1 MQKILEVVKDV
12 KQSYRKILV
21 TVKMSSSLL
30 LSQEGFNQYPST
42 IKRIAEQKTPT
53 LASLSPTM
61 KDVEEPLRTYS
72 PKLTSSVSSGRI
84 ARADL
89 ASIKI
94 RSRSTDKVVT
104 TVKTTR
110 EEEIEVEAELL
121 SAGLE
126 PREQVMMR
134 MGNGDVVRY
143 SKCSDIHGNLCLI
156 DHDGDGHIKDHD
168 NDSIVR
174 NVYELQDISD
184 VSHSLKNQ
192 VCDMSKKNGCALSI
206 ASNQGF
212 YITHQHEQEAKELY
226 LSRVH
231 HQCQKGQVCNA
242 GVIFDSD
249 IELNNIV
256 IIPVFKFSEVK
267 KNKDYVCKKIV
278 EMALHALCLLNR
290 LAEEKNKELLCTLTN
305 IGEKWK
311 KYLSVRE
318 CVARKLHDKMRK
330 VEVQLKELECSK
342 QFECN
347 KDKYEQLK
355 KEYACLLMEYA
366 KFDAILLTSHKLL
379 EYAKDIEHI
388 VDDNICKMSSL

>member
-1 MQKILEVVKDV
+1 
-12 KQSYRKILV
+12 
-21 TVKMSSSLL
+21 MSSSLL
-30 LSQEGFNQYPST
+30 VSQEGFNQYPST

-53 LASLSPTM
+53 LSSIGSSM
-61 KDVEEPLRTYS
+61 KDVEEPSRSYS
-72 PKLTSSVSSGRI
+72 PKIMSSRI

-89 ASIKI
+89 GSIKI
-94 RSRSTDKVVT
+94 RSKSVDKVTT
-104 TVKTTR
+104 TVKTTH
-110 EEEIEVEAELL
+110 EEEVEAELL

-126 PREQVMMR
+126 SREQVMMR

-143 SKCSDIHGNLCLI
+143 SKCSDVHGNLCLI
-156 DHDGDGHIKDHD
+156 DHDGDGYVKD
-168 NDSIVR
+168 NENILR
-174 NVYELQDISD
+174 NLYESQDISD

-212 YITHQHEQEAKELY
+212 YITHQHEQEPKELY

-242 GVIFDSD
+242 GVMFDSD
-249 IELNNIV
+249 IELNSIV

-290 LAEEKNKELLCTLTN
+290 LAEEKNKELQCTLAS

-311 KYLSVRE
+311 KYLHSRE

-355 KEYACLLMEYA
+355 KEYACLLVEYA

-379 EYAKDIEHI
+379 EQAKDMESLL
-388 VDDNICKMSSL
+388 DDNICKMSSL

>member
-1 MQKILEVVKDV
+1 
-12 KQSYRKILV
+12 
-21 TVKMSSSLL
+21 MSSSLL

-53 LASLSPTM
+53 LSSISSSM
-61 KDVEEPLRTYS
+61 KDVEEQPRSYS
-72 PKLTSSVSSGRI
+72 PKLIPSASRI

-89 ASIKI
+89 GSIKV
-94 RSRSTDKVVT
+94 RNRTVDKVTT
-104 TVKTTR
+104 TVKTTH
-110 EEEIEVEAELL
+110 EEELEVEAELL
-121 SAGLE
+121 SVGLE

-134 MGNGDVVRY
+134 MDNGDVLRY
-143 SKCSDIHGNLCLI
+143 SKCSDVYGNLCLI
-156 DHDGDGHIKDHD
+156 DHDGDGHIKD
-168 NDSIVR
+168 NVNIAR
-174 NVYELQDISD
+174 NVYEIEDVSD

-206 ASNQGF
+206 ASQQGF

-242 GVIFDSD
+242 GIMFDSD

-311 KYLSVRE
+311 KYLSTRD

-347 KDKYEQLK
+347 KEKYEHLK

-388 VDDNICKMSSL
+388 VDDNICKMSGL

>member
-1 MQKILEVVKDV
+1 
-12 KQSYRKILV
+12 
-21 TVKMSSSLL
+21 MSSSLL

-53 LASLSPTM
+53 LMSLSPSM
-61 KDVEEPLRTYS
+61 KDVEDVPRSYS
-72 PKLTSSVSSGRI
+72 PKLSSSRVT
-84 ARADL
+84 RADL
-89 ASIKI
+89 GSIKI
-94 RSRSTDKVVT
+94 RSRTVDKIVH
-104 TVKTTR
+104 
-110 EEEIEVEAELL
+110 EEEVEVEAELL

-143 SKCSDIHGNLCLI
+143 SKCSDVHGNLCLI
-156 DHDGDGHIKDHD
+156 DHDGDGHIKDSE
-168 NDSIVR
+168 NIIR

-192 VCDMSKKNGCALSI
+192 VCDMSKNHGCGLSI
-206 ASNQGF
+206 ASQQGF
-212 YITHQHEQEAKELY
+212 YITHQHEQDTKELY

-242 GVIFDSD
+242 GVMFDSD
-249 IELNNIV
+249 IELNSIV

-267 KNKDYVCKKIV
+267 KNKDFVCKKIV

-290 LAEEKNKELLCTLTN
+290 LAEEKNKELQCTLTS
-305 IGEKWK
+305 IMEKWK
-311 KYLSVRE
+311 KYLSARE

-330 VEVQLKELECSK
+330 IEVQLKELECSK

-347 KDKYEQLK
+347 KDKYECLK
-355 KEYACLLMEYA
+355 KEYACLLVEYA

-379 EYAKDIEHI
+379 EQAKDMEHI
-388 VDDNICKMSSL
+388 LDDNICKMSSL

>member
-1 MQKILEVVKDV
+1 
-12 KQSYRKILV
+12 
-21 TVKMSSSLL
+21 MSSSLL

-53 LASLSPTM
+53 LSSVSSGM

-72 PKLTSSVSSGRI
+72 PKLSSRI
-84 ARADL
+84 ARSDL
-89 ASIKI
+89 STIKV
-94 RSRSTDKVVT
+94 RAR
-104 TVKTTR
+104 TVEKIKY
-110 EEEIEVEAELL
+110 EEEVEVEAELL

-143 SKCSDIHGNLCLI
+143 SKCSDVHGNLCLI
-156 DHDGDGHIKDHD
+156 DHDGDGHIKD
-168 NDSIVR
+168 NESILR
-174 NVYELQDISD
+174 NVYEAQDISD

-192 VCDMSKKNGCALSI
+192 VCDMSKKNGCGLSI

-212 YITHQHEQEAKELY
+212 YITSQHEEQAKELY

-242 GVIFDSD
+242 GIMFDSD

-267 KNKDYVCKKIV
+267 KNRDYVCKKIV

-290 LAEEKNKELLCTLTN
+290 LAEEKNKELQCTLTS

-311 KYLSVRE
+311 KYLSARE
-318 CVARKLHDKMRK
+318 CVARKLHDKLRK
-330 VEVQLKELECSK
+330 VEVQLKALECSD

-347 KDKYEQLK
+347 KDKYMELK
-355 KEYACLLMEYA
+355 KQYACLLVEYA
-366 KFDAILLTSHKLL
+366 KFDAVLLTSYKLL
-379 EYAKDIEHI
+379 EQAKDIEHI
-388 VDDNICKMSSL
+388 MDENICKMSSL